1 MHRGR
6 GSTVGFARSAAV
18 AAALAWAFA
27 SPSAVAHDGPVART
41 PVAAA
46 VGDAGAEVAFR
57 ALSLLGVGYRFGGNT
72 PEAGLDCSGLVR
84 LVFNETLG
92 LPLPRRSEEISRVG
106 ASINPTELQPGDL
119 VFFNTLRRAF
129 SHVGIYI
136 GDNRFVH
143 APSSGGSIRVE
154 NLGADYWTR
163 RFDGARRVL
172 TQDLLAAATLN
183 PVAASTTRMMQQ
195 AAAEPLGPAAG
206 TAAQPAG
213 STWTGTTIAL
223 ADASGAPERSVP
235 PTAPSGA
242 ASPRSAAAE
251 AGSARAAAASIPG
264 ERRTA
269 AARSQAARAAT
280 VAYRPAA
287 SSASRPRPAT
297 VRAAGVTAGQ
307 RAPIRFRMG
316 ELDFD

>member
-18 AAALAWAFA
+18 AAALAWVFA

-183 PVAASTTRMMQQ
+183 PVAGSTTRMMQQ
-195 AAAEPLGPAAG
+195 AAAEPLGPAGA
-206 TAAQPAG
+206 AAQAAG

-223 ADASGAPERSVP
+223 ADASGAQERSVP

-251 AGSARAAAASIPG
+251 PGSARAAAASIPG

-297 VRAAGVTAGQ
+297 VRAVGVTAGQ

>member
-1 MHRGR
+1 MHRRR
-6 GSTVGFARSAAV
+6 GSTVGFARSTAV

-27 SPSAVAHDGPVART
+27 SPTAVAHDGPVART

-46 VGDAGAEVAFR
+46 VGDAGAEVTFR

-84 LVFNETLG
+84 LVFSETLG

-143 APSSGGSIRVE
+143 APSSGGAIRVE

-183 PVAASTTRMMQQ
+183 PVAASATRMMQQ
-195 AAAEPLGPAAG
+195 ATAEPLGPAGA
-206 TAAQPAG
+206 AAQPAG
-213 STWTGTTIAL
+213 STWTGTAIAL
-223 ADASGAPERSVP
+223 ADASGTPERSVP
-235 PTAPSGA
+235 PTTPSGA

-251 AGSARAAAASIPG
+251 PGSARAAAASIPG

-269 AARSQAARAAT
+269 AVRSQAARAAT